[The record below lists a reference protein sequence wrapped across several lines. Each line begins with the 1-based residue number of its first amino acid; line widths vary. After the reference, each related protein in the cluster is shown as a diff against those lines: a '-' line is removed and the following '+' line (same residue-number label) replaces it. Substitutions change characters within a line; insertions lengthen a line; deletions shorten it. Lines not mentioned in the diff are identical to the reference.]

1 MTVLELVAVY
11 NQCVYL
17 VDSRC
22 VCIFCPSFMNIVNS
36 CSFNGLSCHWPDV
49 VVLCCEEKFFFVYM
63 YLRAISLV
71 AVNGFFVSPV
81 SSCDICI

>member
-36 CSFNGLSCHWPDV
+36 CSFNGLAATGLMLLFCAVRRNS
-49 VVLCCEEKFFFVYM
+49 FFVYM